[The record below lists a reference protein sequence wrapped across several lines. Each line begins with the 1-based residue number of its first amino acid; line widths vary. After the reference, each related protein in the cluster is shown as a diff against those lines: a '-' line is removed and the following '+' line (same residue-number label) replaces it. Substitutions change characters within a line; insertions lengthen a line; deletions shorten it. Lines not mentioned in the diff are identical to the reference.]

1 MNDMLTDTMSDDAV
15 IARLRSA
22 LDEVATTGGPITAE
36 TPDGFDASVLPL
48 RTASAGRRPARTWIG
63 VAAATVVLMGGAGWA
78 LSQRTSPTATGADTT
93 LDSTPSVTDPTATP
107 LPDTGDAPWYT
118 VGLADA
124 VPGGIST
131 ATSDDPSGGFTQS
144 WVINGPN
151 GDTTSLGLLIIDVS
165 YTDVGLPPDQSI
177 YTETDAPQGTAWLLT
192 DPGSPTSGSPS
203 LVWQRTDGTAWSVT
217 QAGLIGPADADG
229 SAFADYVFQVQRGTF
244 NDLLSNPDERAEWV
258 GASPTNQRTDYTQ
271 SYAVGG
277 VDTAIV
283 LRVGNTS
290 PLNALATA
298 TGIADT
304 SVAGNRAWRGTQA
317 DGETTVVWVVDGST
331 IPATSATPQQWWG
344 ILRISPVLGDRVD
357 EVLAS
362 VTMATPPSGP
372 STPDSAVTID
382 TSVPLIDQ
390 ASGKPADAPS
400 YVLDDPAF
408 SVEGT
413 DGVLDLG
420 AGTMPRGA
428 VWTVDQT
435 DLGAPLGFVFATAF
449 DWGGM
454 PYQADGVTY
463 LDVSRNGVEAVLYVG
478 DPTTDP
484 PSDPQVYFPQADG
497 VVWVFE
503 GANLVSTGADPYA
516 ALVDLAFALGNE
528 AFQSGSGS
536 EPAALDG
543 VTQFGNGSLPSR
555 EYDDTYAAAA
565 GGIITVTVHEGF
577 APGAL
582 RDATDITSTTVL
594 DRPALVGTLADGST
608 QVVWQAADGS
618 RWWASLTFPAG
629 SDPALVDQVIAALQ
643 PA

>member
-1 MNDMLTDTMSDDAV
+1 
-15 IARLRSA
+15 
-22 LDEVATTGGPITAE
+22 
-36 TPDGFDASVLPL
+36 
-48 RTASAGRRPARTWIG
+48 
-63 VAAATVVLMGGAGWA
+63 
-78 LSQRTSPTATGADTT
+78 
-93 LDSTPSVTDPTATP
+93 
-107 LPDTGDAPWYT
+107 
-118 VGLADA
+118 
-124 VPGGIST
+124 
-131 ATSDDPSGGFTQS
+131 
-144 WVINGPN
+144 
-151 GDTTSLGLLIIDVS
+151 
-165 YTDVGLPPDQSI
+165 
-177 YTETDAPQGTAWLLT
+177 
-192 DPGSPTSGSPS
+192 
-203 LVWQRTDGTAWSVT
+203 
-217 QAGLIGPADADG
+217 
-229 SAFADYVFQVQRGTF
+229 
-244 NDLLSNPDERAEWV
+244 
-258 GASPTNQRTDYTQ
+258 
-271 SYAVGG
+271 
-277 VDTAIV
+277 
-283 LRVGNTS
+283 
-290 PLNALATA
+290 
-298 TGIADT
+298 
-304 SVAGNRAWRGTQA
+304 
-317 DGETTVVWVVDGST
+317 VWVVDGST

-608 QVVWQAADGS
+608 QVVWQAADDS
-618 RWWASLTFPAG
+618 PWWVSLTLSAASAA
-629 SDPALVDQVIAALQ
+629 SDPALVDQAIAALR